1 MNLNKIFLL
10 NLLRLARFDKPIGFF
25 LLLWP
30 TLTALWVAS
39 NQLPDIKLIIIFTM
53 GTILMRSAGCIAND
67 LADQNIDKYVKRTK
81 NRQLVLK
88 NITNQTAFIF
98 LLSLLALSFFLV
110 LQLNMYTTYLS
121 ILACI
126 SALIYPFFKR
136 FFMIPQ
142 IFLGIAFSFGILLAF
157 AAIQNTITMEGW
169 LLFLANLLW
178 VLGYDSHY
186 ALVDLEDD
194 KKINIYS
201 SAKTFGKFTP
211 IFIIISFIFM
221 YLIYFYFGYKNEYS
235 KLFYFFLILSSF
247 VNLYGLYA
255 GLKNSSEGNFKA
267 FKINNYVGLLIFL
280 SFFTQIK

>member
-1 MNLNKIFLL
+1 LNKIFLL
-10 NLLRLARFDKPIGFF
+10 NLLRLARFDKPIGIF

-39 NQLPDIKLIIIFTM
+39 NQLPDIRLIIIFTA
-53 GTILMRSAGCIAND
+53 GTILMRSAGCVAND
-67 LADQNIDKYVKRTK
+67 LADQSIDKCVKRTK

-88 NITNQTAFIF
+88 NITNQTALIF
-98 LLSLLALSFFLV
+98 LFSLLALSFFLV
-110 LQLNMYTTYLS
+110 LQLNMYTIYLS

-142 IFLGIAFSFGILLAF
+142 IFLGITFSFGILLAF
-157 AAIQNTITMEGW
+157 AAIQNTITLEGW
-169 LLFLANLLW
+169 LLFIANLLW

-186 ALVDLEDD
+186 ALIDLEDD

-201 SAKTFGKFTP
+201 FAKTFGKFTP
-211 IFIIISFIFM
+211 ILIIISFIFM

-247 VNLYGLYA
+247 LNLYGLYL

-267 FKINNYVGLLIFL
+267 FKTNNFVGLLIFL

>member
-1 MNLNKIFLL
+1 MAN
-10 NLLRLARFDKPIGFF
+10 
-25 LLLWP
+25 
-30 TLTALWVAS
+30 LTALWVAS
-39 NQLPDIKLIIIFTM
+39 NQLRDIKLIIIFTV
-53 GTILMRSAGCIAND
+53 GTILMRSAGCVAND
-67 LADQNIDKYVKRTK
+67 LADQSIDKSVRRTK

-110 LQLNMYTTYLS
+110 LQLNMYTIYLS

-142 IFLGIAFSFGILLAF
+142 LFLGITFSFGILLAF
-157 AAIQNTITMEGW
+157 AAIQNTITVEGW
-169 LLFLANLLW
+169 LLFIANLLW

-235 KLFYFFLILSSF
+235 KLFYFFLTFSSF
-247 VNLYGLYA
+247 VNLYGLYL
-255 GLKNSSEGNFKA
+255 GLKNSAEGNFKA
-267 FKINNYVGLLIFL
+267 FKTNNFVGLLIFL

>member
-1 MNLNKIFLL
+1 MNKIFLL

-39 NQLPDIKLIIIFTM
+39 NQLPDIRLIIIFTA
-53 GTILMRSAGCIAND
+53 GTILMRSAGCVAND
-67 LADQNIDKYVKRTK
+67 LADQSIDKCVKRTK

-88 NITNQTAFIF
+88 NITNQTALIF
-98 LLSLLALSFFLV
+98 LFSLLALSFFLV
-110 LQLNMYTTYLS
+110 LQLNMYTIYLS

-126 SALIYPFFKR
+126 SAIIYPFFKR

-142 IFLGIAFSFGILLAF
+142 IFLGITFSFGILLAF
-157 AAIQNTITMEGW
+157 AAIQNTITLEGW
-169 LLFLANLLW
+169 LLFIANLSW

-211 IFIIISFIFM
+211 ILIIISFIFM

-247 VNLYGLYA
+247 LNLYGFYL

-267 FKINNYVGLLIFL
+267 FKTNNFVGLLIFL

>member
-10 NLLRLARFDKPIGFF
+10 NLAQLARFDKPIGIF

-39 NQLPDIKLIIIFTM
+39 NQVPDTKLIIIFIL
-53 GTILMRSAGCIAND
+53 GTILMRAAGCIAND
-67 LADQNIDKYVKRTK
+67 LADQNIDKDVARTK

-88 NITNQTAFIF
+88 NITNRTAFIF
-98 LLSLLALSFFLV
+98 LLFLLLISFFLV
-110 LQLNMYTTYLS
+110 LQLNIYTIYLS

-142 IFLGIAFSFGILLAF
+142 VFLGVAFSFGILMAF
-157 AAIQNTITMEGW
+157 TATQNAITLQGW

-201 SAKTFGKFTP
+201 SAKTFGRFTP
-211 IFIIISFIFM
+211 FLILISFIFM

-235 KLFYFFLILSSF
+235 KLFYFFLTLSSL
-247 VNLYGLYA
+247 VNLYGLHI
-255 GLKNSSEGNFKA
+255 GLKNSLEGNFEA
-267 FKINNYVGLLIFL
+267 FKINNYVGLFIFL
-280 SFFTQIK
+280 SFFTQI

>member
-1 MNLNKIFLL
+1 LNKFFLFD
-10 NLLRLARFDKPIGFF
+10 LLQLARFDKPIGIF

-39 NQLPDIKLIIIFTM
+39 NQLPDIKLIIIFTV

-67 LADQNIDKYVKRTK
+67 LADQNIDKHVKRTK

-98 LLSLLALSFFLV
+98 LLFLLVLSFLLV
-110 LQLNMYTTYLS
+110 LQLNMYTIYLS

-142 IFLGIAFSFGILLAF
+142 FFLGIAFSFGILLAF
-157 AAIQNTITMEGW
+157 AAIKNTISLEGW
-169 LLFLANLLW
+169 LLFIANLFW

-235 KLFYFFLILSSF
+235 KLFYFFMTLSSF
-247 VNLYGLYA
+247 ANLYGFYA
-255 GLKNSSEGNFKA
+255 GLKNSTDGNFKA